1 MIDQLVSKRDCCGC
15 KACGDICPA
24 GAINYKIDRAGFWS
38 PEVDMENCI
47 KCKKCVNACPVI
59 NKHKSEDDAVA
70 CYGAINKDDE
80 VREYSTSGG
89 IFSILASYI
98 IKKQGIVVGAAYVNN
113 TVKHIIINNE
123 KFLDKIRKS
132 KYVQSDLDGI
142 YQKVKQVLNENRLV
156 LFSGTPCQIEALY
169 NFLGK
174 KYDTLYTI
182 DLICCG
188 VPSPKAFSYYLKEL
202 GDKYKAPAEFVWF
215 KNKEFGWHNLGTKIV
230 FKNGKK
236 YFKTGNRDYFMSDYI
251 VDGLTIRS
259 SCTSCR
265 FRCVPHRADITLG
278 DFWGVEN
285 LYPQYND
292 EKGTSAVIVNTPKGN
307 YLFEQIKNEMIF
319 FDVSINDIKKG
330 NFALYKSK
338 EENVN
343 KDCFFEELDDIGFF
357 AASRKYGSYKGL
369 RKLIIDL
376 KFIINKYFRRKRN
389 VQSIN
394 DKRCV

>member
-1 MIDQLVSKRDCCGC
+1 MCCGC
-15 KACGDICPA
+15 KACGDICPV
-24 GAINYKIDRAGFWS
+24 GAINYKIDKAGFWN
-38 PEVDMENCI
+38 PEVNMEKCI
-47 KCKKCVNACPVI
+47 KCKKCVNTCPVV
-59 NKHKSEDDAVA
+59 NEHMYEVA
-70 CYGAINKDDE
+70 NVSCYGAINRDDK

-89 IFSILASYI
+89 IFSILALYI
-98 IKKQGIVVGAAYVNN
+98 IRKRGIVVGAAFENN
-113 TVKHIIINNE
+113 IVKHIVIDDE
-123 KFLDKIRKS
+123 KSLDKLRKS
-132 KYVQSDLDGI
+132 KYVQSDLENV
-142 YQKVKQVLNENRLV
+142 YKKVRNVLNENRLV

-202 GDKYKAPAEFVWF
+202 GDKYNSPVDYVWF
-215 KNKEFGWHNLGTKIV
+215 KNKDFGWHNLGTKIV
-230 FKNGKK
+230 FKNGKE
-236 YFKTGNRDYFMSDYI
+236 YFRTGNRDYFMSDYI

-259 SCTSCR
+259 SCTSCK

-292 EKGTSAVIVNTPKGN
+292 EKGTSAVIVNTEKGD
-307 YLFEQIKNEMIF
+307 YLFGQIKNEMIVF
-319 FDVSINDIKKG
+319 EVSISDIKKG

-338 EENVN
+338 EANTN
-343 KDCFFEELDDIGFF
+343 KEAFFEELDNIGFF
-357 AASRKYGSYKGL
+357 AASKKYGSYKGI

-376 KFIINKYFRRKRN
+376 KFIINNYFRRKSN

-394 DKRCV
+394 NKRSV